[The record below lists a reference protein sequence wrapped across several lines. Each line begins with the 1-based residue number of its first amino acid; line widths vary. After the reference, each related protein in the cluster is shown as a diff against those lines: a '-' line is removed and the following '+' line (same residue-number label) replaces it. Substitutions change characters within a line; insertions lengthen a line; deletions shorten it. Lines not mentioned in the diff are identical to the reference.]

1 MQHSLLGLPKEPGL
15 TDVINKEIT
24 LLHAVQPTGID
35 NLSILT
41 CGELRD
47 RPASLLESPSMKSL
61 LEEAAAH
68 YDLIIIDTPSI
79 TSSADANALS
89 QSSDG
94 LVMIVRP
101 NFTPKE
107 TLLQTVSE
115 LTGNG
120 VPILGVVV
128 NGMTNRFQ
136 KHYHDPVKDYQPVSK
151 PLKYFTHLGNPVNN
165 SARR

>member
-24 LLHAVQPTGID
+24 LLHAVQPTGIE

-41 CGELRD
+41 SGELRD
-47 RPASLLESPSMKSL
+47 RPASLLESPSIKSI

-68 YDLIIIDTPSI
+68 YDLVIVDTPPV
-79 TSSADANALS
+79 SSCADANTLS
-89 QSSDG
+89 QYSDG
-94 LVMIVRP
+94 LVMVIRP
-101 NFTPKE
+101 NFTPRE
-107 TLLQTVSE
+107 ILVRASSE

-128 NGMTNRFQ
+128 NGRRTQCEKYYR
-136 KHYHDPVKDYQPVSK
+136 KPVKGYQPLSK
-151 PLKYFTHLGNPVNN
+151 PLKHLTDLGVLNN
-165 SARR
+165 SVRR